1 MNMIIDTIKDFVTA
15 PSIFIAAGAVV
26 IGYVLKRIPN
36 DKIQKIIGNAA
47 YAFGV
52 LITGGLSKFR
62 WSAPFWNKIIEPYF
76 IDLLDNVA
84 GTFIKDFIK
93 GLRSDNK

>member
-1 MNMIIDTIKDFVTA
+1 MIETLKNFITS
-15 PSIFIAAGAVV
+15 PSVFIAAGTVI
-26 IGYVLKRIPN
+26 IGYILKRIPN
-36 DKIQKIIGNAA
+36 ASIQKVVGSAG
-47 YAFGV
+47 YFLGV
-52 LITGGLSKFR
+52 FITGGLSKFK

>member
-1 MNMIIDTIKDFVTA
+1 MIETIKNFITS
-15 PSIFIAAGAVV
+15 PSVFIAAGTVI
-26 IGYVLKRIPN
+26 IGYILKRIPN

-47 YAFGV
+47 YALGV
-52 LITGGLSKFR
+52 SMTLGLSKFK